1 MSILRILIFF
11 PLILIYF
18 PIHAQ
23 IGGKHTYQFL
33 NLVSS
38 PKQAALGGKN
48 ITGYTFDPT
57 SALYNP
63 STINQEMNNQ
73 LSLNYVNYLGDINYG
88 TAAYAFKPFSKL
100 GVFQTGVTY
109 INYGSFDGYDEFGNE
124 TGSFSGSEVALSIGY
139 AYNIPSSNFFVGAN
153 IKGIT
158 SKLESY
164 TSFGAALDLGITY
177 FDPEKEM
184 IISAV
189 LRNAGTQ
196 FKPYDEVYE
205 TLPLELNL
213 GISQKF
219 KDLPVRWH
227 FTMENMQQW
236 NLAFRNTA
244 RDETDLEGN
253 VTKDNP
259 GFFNNFLRHTVL
271 GVELFPEGN
280 LNFRLGYSFRRSEE
294 LRIIDQRSF
303 AGLSGGIGIKIKK
316 LRFSYSYARFNSTGG
331 SSLFGLNIDLSG
343 NKNS

>member
-1 MSILRILIFF
+1 MAFSAT
-11 PLILIYF
+11 
-18 PIHAQ
+18 AQ

-48 ITGYTFDPT
+48 ITGYTYDPT

-63 STINQEMNNQ
+63 STINEEMGNQ
-73 LSLNYVNYLGDINYG
+73 LSLNYVSYLGDINYG
-88 TAAYAFKPFSKL
+88 TAAYAFKISPKL

-124 TGSFSGSEVALSIGY
+124 TGSFTGNEVALSVGY
-139 AYNIPSSNFFVGAN
+139 SYNIPNSKFYVGAN
-153 IKGIT
+153 LKGIT

-164 TSFGAALDLGITY
+164 TSVGAALDVGVTY
-177 FDPEKEM
+177 LDLDNRLL
-184 IISAV
+184 ISAV

-196 FKPYDEVYE
+196 FKPYDEVHE

-219 KDLPVRWH
+219 EDLPIRWH
-227 FTMENMQQW
+227 FTLENMQQW

-244 RDETDLEGN
+244 RDETDLDGN
-253 VTKDNP
+253 VTKDDP
-259 GFFNNFLRHTVL
+259 GFFDNFMRHTVL
-271 GVELFPEGN
+271 GVELFPEGSFN
-280 LNFRLGYSFRRSEE
+280 VRLGYSYRRSEE

-303 AGLSGGIGIKIKK
+303 AGLSGGIGIKINK
-316 LRFSYSYARFNSTGG
+316 LRFTYSYARFNSTGG

-343 NKNS
+343 NKD